1 TIFPDMFDGFLRYG
15 IINQGIKS
23 NLLDI
28 KIHDLRDYAEK
39 NDRHVDDRPYGG
51 GAGMILMPAP
61 IFKII
66 KHLKSSQK
74 SNPRVIFLSPK
85 GKTFSQKKAEQ
96 LSKIDHI
103 ILICGRYE
111 GIDQRV
117 IDNLVDE
124 EVSVGNYVLSGGEVP
139 ALTIIDAVS
148 RLIPGV
154 IKNEEFNKF
163 ESFSNPLDRKEL
175 DFPQYTRPEDFNGHK
190 VPKVLLSGNH
200 EEIRKWRESQ

>member
-1 TIFPDMFDGFLRYG
+1 M
-15 IINQGIKS
+15 
-23 NLLDI
+23 
-28 KIHDLRDYAEK
+28 
-39 NDRHVDDRPYGG
+39 
-51 GAGMILMPAP
+51 
-61 IFKII
+61 
-66 KHLKSSQK
+66 
-74 SNPRVIFLSPK
+74 
-85 GKTFSQKKAEQ
+85 
-96 LSKIDHI
+96 
-103 ILICGRYE
+103 
-111 GIDQRV
+111 
-117 IDNLVDE
+117 
-124 EVSVGNYVLSGGEVP
+124 SGGEVP